1 MEQAARAKGRNWMGT
16 LNNPDIPAENH
27 LRAVSQAKGVVY
39 VVGQLE
45 SGSEGTEHVQYYVNL
60 DKPQAMSFMK
70 KICARSHWELARS
83 DAASRRYVMKEDTR
97 VEGPWEFGK
106 RPLSDNNKADVEEK
120 RAKKAE
126 DNLQILQ
133 MGAEQ
138 AVDTGR
144 VGIKDYKHLKQS
156 CDLYRLHTQ
165 P

>member
-27 LRAVSQAKGVVY
+27 LRGVSQAKGVVY

-45 SGSEGTEHVQYYVNL
+45 SGAEGTEHVQYYVNL
-60 DKPQAMSFMK
+60 DKPQALSYMK
-70 KICARSHWELARS
+70 KICQRSHWELARS

-126 DNLQILQ
+126 DNLEILK
-133 MGAEQ
+133 MGAE
-138 AVDTGR
+138 
-144 VGIKDYKHLKQS
+144 
-156 CDLYRLHTQ
+156 
-165 P
+165 